1 MNVLPCLAQL
11 PQMTRQGGFDRPD
24 FSPRKSVV
32 FPELYRPCRTVEIEY
47 RFTAPSDDV
56 NMRPTVLRF
65 DGLRVAVY
73 PNDHRPGIS
82 YSVSHIL
89 SD

>member
-56 NMRPTVLRF
+56 NMSRSMIIWINCHPETIKSEDCRHQL
-65 DGLRVAVY
+65 
-73 PNDHRPGIS
+73 
-82 YSVSHIL
+82 
-89 SD
+89 

>member
-1 MNVLPCLAQL
+1 
-11 PQMTRQGGFDRPD
+11 MTRQGGFDRPD

-56 NMRPTVLRF
+56 NMRPTVLDLMVSGWQFIQMIIDRAS
-65 DGLRVAVY
+65 VIVY
-73 PNDHRPGIS
+73 HIS
-82 YSVSHIL
+82 
-89 SD
+89 